1 MSVGY
6 CESEYEAAMLDLL
19 SSLGWEHSCGDDLHR
34 RYSEALIVEDQRAY
48 FQQHYPD
55 FTADELERVIF
66 NLRNT
71 GAATDYLSLRAVAS
85 LCVNGFDFNR
95 DDPALPKQHVAYID
109 FKNPETNIFRAV
121 NQFTFTERGIERR
134 PDILLFVNYFFS

>member
-19 SSLGWEHSCGDDLHR
+19 SSLGWEQSCGDDLHR
-34 RYSEALIVEDQRAY
+34 KYSEALIVEDQRAY

-95 DDPALPKQHVAYID
+95 DDPALPKQHVAYI
-109 FKNPETNIFRAV
+109 EIFFV
-121 NQFTFTERGIERR
+121 
-134 PDILLFVNYFFS
+134 LLINLLLPSAELREDQISCFL